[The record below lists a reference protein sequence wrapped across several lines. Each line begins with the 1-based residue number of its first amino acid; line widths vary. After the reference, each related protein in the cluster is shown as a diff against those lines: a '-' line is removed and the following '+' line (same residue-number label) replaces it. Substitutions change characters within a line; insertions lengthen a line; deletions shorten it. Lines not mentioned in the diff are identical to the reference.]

1 MNASVPFVRTRIA
14 TAIALLALAAAAHA
28 ATPRG
33 SPAPAPSDLDTVMRD
48 AQEAARE
55 ASREYA
61 NAIREQTREA
71 VELARGT
78 AEIARMYAQADVDG
92 LMFEPSLAFVAG
104 EFGGAREI
112 VKNAPYQAEAIN
124 ESIQVLPDGN
134 RIVKRRT
141 TLLARD
147 TYGRTRQER
156 KGDNGSSVYIFDPID
171 NRSYALNTER
181 KVAVRIPR
189 VPSPPVPPAPPD
201 AIAPPAPV
209 PPVPPVPPAAP
220 TPGMAPPA
228 PPPPPGAATPPAR
241 EVTPRVEVSPGRVIV
256 RKGDGRDEDVRI
268 EVVRVGGDSP
278 VAVAPMAPL
287 PPLML
292 PTLPRGKGETK
303 KLGAR
308 EIDGIRAEGTQT
320 THTIPAGEIGNE
332 RPIVITSERW
342 FSPEYNI
349 VVYAKQSDPRT
360 GDTIYRLANF
370 KRGEPPADLFK
381 VPADYKTKVD
391 RR

>member
-1 MNASVPFVRTRIA
+1 
-14 TAIALLALAAAAHA
+14 
-28 ATPRG
+28 
-33 SPAPAPSDLDTVMRD
+33 
-48 AQEAARE
+48 
-55 ASREYA
+55 
-61 NAIREQTREA
+61 
-71 VELARGT
+71 
-78 AEIARMYAQADVDG
+78 
-92 LMFEPSLAFVAG
+92 
-104 EFGGAREI
+104 
-112 VKNAPYQAEAIN
+112 
-124 ESIQVLPDGN
+124 
-134 RIVKRRT
+134 
-141 TLLARD
+141 
-147 TYGRTRQER
+147 
-156 KGDNGSSVYIFDPID
+156 
-171 NRSYALNTER
+171 
-181 KVAVRIPR
+181 
-189 VPSPPVPPAPPD
+189 
-201 AIAPPAPV
+201 
-209 PPVPPVPPAAP
+209 
-220 TPGMAPPA
+220 
-228 PPPPPGAATPPAR
+228 
-241 EVTPRVEVSPGRVIV
+241 
-256 RKGDGRDEDVRI
+256 VRI

-349 VVYAKQSDPRT
+349 VVYAKQRDPRT